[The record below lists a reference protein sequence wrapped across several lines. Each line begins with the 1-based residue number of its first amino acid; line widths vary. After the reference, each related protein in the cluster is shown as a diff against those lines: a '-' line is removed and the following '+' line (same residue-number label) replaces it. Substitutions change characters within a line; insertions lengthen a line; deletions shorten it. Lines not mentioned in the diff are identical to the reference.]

1 MKWDVELSYG
11 IGFTVTG
18 VEAQSKEDAVRKAKA
33 LVEDTDINTG
43 IQVDAGCLEFDQ
55 CTYARQTRQ
64 GGRLWRRKQTG
75 CVNRNRQTGNCS
87 WKNCRMR
94 T

>member
-18 VEAQSKEDAVRKAKA
+18 VEAQSEENAIRKAKA

-55 CTYARQTRQ
+55 YTY
-64 GGRLWRRKQTG
+64 
-75 CVNRNRQTGNCS
+75 VRQTG
-87 WKNCRMR
+87 
-94 T
+94 

>member
-11 IGFTVTG
+11 IGFTG

-55 CTYARQTRQ
+55 CTYTRQTR
-64 GGRLWRRKQTG
+64 
-75 CVNRNRQTGNCS
+75 
-87 WKNCRMR
+87 
-94 T
+94 